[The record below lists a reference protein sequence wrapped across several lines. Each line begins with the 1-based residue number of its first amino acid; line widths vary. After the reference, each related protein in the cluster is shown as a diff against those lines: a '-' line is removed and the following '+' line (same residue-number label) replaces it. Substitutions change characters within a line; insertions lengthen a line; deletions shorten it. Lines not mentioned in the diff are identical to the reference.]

1 MLFSGYRLNYGALNI
16 YSGTF
21 NTLSIIMSQ
30 LGDGMKDSIRP
41 TSFRPVRSND
51 KVVHC
56 YFGVRVT
63 PDVRERLVKIAR
75 ARNISVSAIIREMI
89 AAQLVEYEEKKILT
103 DLEPN

>member
-1 MLFSGYRLNYGALNI
+1 
-16 YSGTF
+16 
-21 NTLSIIMSQ
+21 
-30 LGDGMKDSIRP
+30 
-41 TSFRPVRSND
+41 
-51 KVVHC
+51 VHC